1 VMQILGQRAGRDRVE
16 VVVVAVDPVDG
27 RAERL
32 VGASVRRD
40 IADAQPEWNLG
51 MRRDDRPGRVE
62 RAVDVA
68 ERPYLGDAGTR
79 SSVLS
84 QMKSLLLYTASS

>member
-1 VMQILGQRAGRDRVE
+1 MHILGQRAGRDRVE

-40 IADAQPEWNLG
+40 IADAQPERNVRVG
-51 MRRDDRPGRVE
+51 SDDGARGVE

-79 SSVLS
+79 SSDLS